1 MKWNTQQ
8 MWNQLSDSSI
18 RWFKSDENDS
28 YIYWNKGDGKWW
40 IDGPSGAGVY
50 IVKDNGILPP
60 SNGWISLQS
69 EFDPIP
75 TVDVLDEEENC
86 KS

>member
-1 MKWNTQQ
+1 MR
-8 MWNQLSDSSI
+8 MIVIYIGI
-18 RWFKSDENDS
+18 RVMVN
-28 YIYWNKGDGKWW
+28 G

-69 EFDPIP
+69 DHDPIP
-75 TVDVLDEEENC
+75 TVDVLDEENC

>member
-1 MKWNTQQ
+1 MVN
-8 MWNQLSDSSI
+8 
-18 RWFKSDENDS
+18 
-28 YIYWNKGDGKWW
+28 G

-69 EFDPIP
+69 DHDPIP